1 MSKNSEIVIKIE
13 NLSKVYQKKN
23 ENGNYTDFFALK
35 NVNIDICKGDIV
47 GIIGENGSG
56 KSTLLK
62 ILSGIT
68 KPTKGKIEIEGNIAS
83 ILDIGT
89 GFHPDLSGRENVY
102 LRGELLGLSK
112 KEIDNIFDEIVD
124 FSEIGDFIDTAV
136 KHYSSG
142 MFLRLAFSIII
153 YINSDI
159 LLLDEIMNVG
169 DIKFRNKCESFIMHS
184 KKDKTVLMV
193 GHNINELAK
202 QCNKLILFK
211 KGEIILNGNVNKV
224 VEEYLKETKT
234 KYKYKNI
241 FEIKK
246 VEVLNSK
253 KEKTNIF
260 TDEDIIN
267 IKTKFSLTN
276 EKLNIGFIISDILE
290 TNLLCST
297 VADIEKNIK
306 NGTYEFEWK
315 IKANIFNKGL
325 FYLSIVLYDENMKQL
340 AKFRK
345 KENFRINKKEKN
357 LWGDNYEIPFAINK
371 KDLKL
376 RKI

>member
-112 KEIDNIFDEIVD
+112 KEIDNIFDEIVA

-159 LLLDEIMNVG
+159 LLLDEVMNVG